1 MLSVTPL
8 ARVAPSGIILS
19 LFVNIVLSAKFGILS
34 LYPNTEVY
42 DQAVA
47 KGLIKD
53 GKWNEWAMDPLKTKL
68 IVEHW
73 HEFVPME
80 KLVELQK
87 KAYRIFYFRP
97 SVIWRQLK
105 QIRSFYEIKVK
116 IRGAISVLG
125 INFGETF
132 KFKTDNQVQI
142 K

>member
-1 MLSVTPL
+1 
-8 ARVAPSGIILS
+8 
-19 LFVNIVLSAKFGILS
+19 
-34 LYPNTEVY
+34 
-42 DQAVA
+42 
-47 KGLIKD
+47 
-53 GKWNEWAMDPLKTKL
+53 MDPLKTKL
-68 IVEHW
+68 KVEHW